1 MTGGWSA
8 GGRSRQGTARLIE
21 RARTGAEALARSGTD
36 VATFA
41 AELAAHLHS
50 VVPHSA
56 ACVVTLDPATQ
67 LLTGTYKFGSL
78 AGRHDLDGEWA
89 ELEYGS
95 DDPTRMAVLAGQ
107 SLPAL
112 ATSHLPDG
120 TDGSVRMRT
129 LIRPVGY
136 HDELRMVARSDG
148 QSWGGVNLFRDGDG
162 PPFSDEE
169 VAIVGSLSEAVAEG
183 IRSGLVARSA
193 VAPDAAARDGGPL
206 VLVVDRHSNLH
217 RVSTGAPSLLD
228 ELSTEPSR
236 SPAESTI
243 RGLVAHT
250 RRFARGL
257 EDAPPR
263 ARLRLASGRWL
274 VANAAPLAG
283 SQGPTGEIVVTID
296 DARPPEIV
304 PLLAAAFGLT
314 DREREVTQLVL
325 TGTDTKGIA
334 AALSMS
340 SYTVQ
345 DHLKSV
351 FDKSDVRSRRELMA
365 RVFFD
370 QYAPRLTEEV
380 GPSGWFQGH

>member
-1 MTGGWSA
+1 VTGGWSA

-67 LLTGTYKFGSL
+67 LLTGTYKFGGL

-95 DDPTRMAVLAGQ
+95 DDPTRMA
-107 SLPAL
+107 
-112 ATSHLPDG
+112 
-120 TDGSVRMRT
+120 VRMRT

-263 ARLRLASGRWL
+263 ARLRLPSGRWL

-340 SYTVQ
+340 TYTVQ